1 MELVAVHGVGE
12 CWSAGVL
19 ECWSA
24 GVLEC
29 WSAGVL
35 GGRST
40 EQVKTFHFLP
50 FTFYLSLFTFHF
62 LPFTFYLSLFTFHFL
77 PLTFSGAIRPGI
89 NEHK

>member
-1 MELVAVHGVGE
+1 MELVAVHGVGGE
-12 CWSAGVL
+12 EGLRFARLRG
-19 ECWSA
+19 
-24 GVLEC
+24 
-29 WSAGVL
+29 SAGVL

-40 EQVKTFHFLP
+40 EQEKTFHFLP

-77 PLTFSGAIRPGI
+77 PFPLTFSEAIRPGI